1 MPREADIRK
10 KAITILEKEKWIVWW
25 PAKVKFKQTDI
36 FGVFDLICW
45 KQKKDNLRMIQ
56 LTTLS
61 NLSSR
66 RKKIQS
72 FFLENKISC
81 RSPKSV
87 TTEIWAWGAK
97 NKAFKIESI

>member
-1 MPREADIRK
+1 MAKESLIRK
-10 KAITILEKEKWIVWW
+10 KAITILEKEKWVVWW
-25 PAKVKFKQTDI
+25 PAKVKFKQSDI

-45 KQKKDNLRMIQ
+45 KQKIDNLRMIQ

-72 FFLENKISC
+72 FFLDNKINC
-81 RSPKSV
+81 RNARSIK
-87 TTEIWAWGAK
+87 TEIWAWGAK
-97 NKAFKIESI
+97 NKTFKIESV